1 VGDVSSLLLC
11 CSSTNSSALSLTM
24 LNPLT
29 KASQKA
35 ENPIPSISRTITTNR
50 IIVPSPMSM
59 HHRFCVSMSF
69 QTRDTKP
76 LSSCTIDNFKE
87 SSSLLHKSGLIFQLG
102 TEHYKFSQTRI
113 REM

>member
-1 VGDVSSLLLC
+1 VVVAGDVSLLL
-11 CSSTNSSALSLTM
+11 SSCTNSSAVSLMM

-59 HHRFCVSMSF
+59 HHRFCMCVCQCLF
-69 QTRDTKP
+69 KRDTKP
-76 LSSCTIDNFKE
+76 LSSCTIDDFKE
-87 SSSLLHKSGLIFQLG
+87 SSSILHTNLD
-102 TEHYKFSQTRI
+102 
-113 REM
+113 